1 MAALKEEGMISKNTH
16 KLYKRPFRND
26 RIHVARGEGVPPSLA
41 EVSHAVA
48 VGPLCHTGGQL
59 AIDAEGRLL
68 DGSVSEQADLAFRN
82 LLSVLAAAG
91 FSKNDIVFVDI
102 TLSDI
107 GELPDVNAAFRRVFV
122 HPPRPARAVMEAS
135 ALPLGA
141 KVRLHA
147 LAVRSDMQSAAE
159 KPGQRRA

>member
-1 MAALKEEGMISKNTH
+1 
-16 KLYKRPFRND
+16 
-26 RIHVARGEGVPPSLA
+26 VPPSLA
-41 EVSHAVA
+41 EISHAVA

-82 LLSVLAAAG
+82 VLSVLAAAG
-91 FSKNDIVFVDI
+91 FSKSDIVFVDI
-102 TLSDI
+102 TLTDI
-107 GELPDVNAAFRRVFV
+107 DELPEVNAAFRRIFV

-147 LAVRSDMQSAAE
+147 LAIRSDMHSAVE
-159 KPGQRRA
+159 KPRQRRA